1 MKKIEKRVNKA
12 FTNATPN
19 NFERVAQDCQRTP
32 QQTAVR
38 SRQSIF
44 WKVSTCA
51 LAFILVVAV
60 LFGGISLNTQYA
72 SAATITLDV
81 NPSVELKVNG
91 KQRIV
96 SAVAQN
102 KDGEIILAGMED
114 DLKGCSLK
122 VAVNAIIGSMFRN
135 GYLSELTN
143 SVLVSVD
150 SDKSLY
156 EQLVQTVT
164 TEIEISLK
172 GNAID
177 ASVVSQWLTNDDA
190 INALVA
196 KYDIS
201 RGKAQLI
208 HKIAS
213 QKDEEGNALYTEEQL
228 VALSVNELGI
238 ILGNLGVE
246 DVTQSGSSSEKAY
259 IGTEQALQIALEK
272 LGMEGLTAESEG
284 LNVRK
289 NKVDFDDGVM
299 VYEIEFVYGGYEYD
313 VEIGAISGE
322 VLSFE
327 CALREFNP
335 DENATELTEEEIVAL
350 AHANAGV
357 TDATTVNTEISV
369 CRYYR
374 ITVYTVSFETEENY
388 FEYDID
394 VYGNILYSA
403 CIKLQTSETDS
414 YLTRKE
420 AQEFFLQ
427 NNKQGFTQLDKLE
440 RFKISATTNEEG
452 QLVYEISFVSE
463 GNKYVYTV
471 NAVTEDIT
479 LVETTEY
486 TDEIKN
492 IIEGNMPDWDDFEDI
507 WNDWHD
513 GWQGG
518 WTWDDW
524 FEGHENWKPSH
535 GDHIGGPAN
544 KPENP
549 QNGQLDEAQIKEI
562 ICRFLFAQ
570 ADEVEWEE
578 VELDSN
584 HGMACYEIE
593 LKFNGVNYE
602 FKVNAYTGSILKCD
616 VQRHK

>member
-38 SRQSIF
+38 SRQGMF

-60 LFGGISLNTQYA
+60 LFGGITLNTQYA

-81 NPSVELKVNG
+81 NPSVELKING
-91 KQRIV
+91 NQRIV
-96 SAVAQN
+96 SATAQN

-164 TEIEISLK
+164 TEIEVSLK

-213 QKDEEGNALYTEEQL
+213 QTDEEGNALYTEEQL

-238 ILGNLGVE
+238 ILGNLGVD

-259 IGTEQALQIALEK
+259 IGSDKALEIALEK

-284 LNVRK
+284 LNVFK

-299 VYEIEFVYGGYEYD
+299 VYDIEFVYGGYEYE

-327 CALREFNP
+327 CALRDFKPGEGS
-335 DENATELTEEEIVAL
+335 TELTEEEIVAVAL
-350 AHANAGV
+350 QNAGV
-357 TDATTVNTEISV
+357 ADVTTEVSV

-374 ITVYTVSFETEENY
+374 ITVYTVSFQTEENY

-394 VYGNILYSA
+394 VYGNVLYSA
-403 CIKLQTSETDS
+403 CIKLQKSEQDG
-414 YLTRKE
+414 YLTRKQ
-420 AQEFFLQ
+420 AQEYFLEHNQ
-427 NNKQGFTQLDKLE
+427 QGFTSLDKLE
-440 RFKISATTNEEG
+440 RFKICATTSEEG

-463 GNKYVYTV
+463 NNKYVYTL
-471 NAVTEDIT
+471 NAVNPEEELSPKEIS
-479 LVETTEY
+479 EY
-486 TDEIKN
+486 TDEIN
-492 IIEGNMPDWDDFEDI
+492 DIIKDNMPDWDDFEDI
-507 WNDWHD
+507 WN

-524 FEGHENWKPSH
+524 FEGNGSWQPPQGE
-535 GDHIGGPAN
+535 HIGGPA
-544 KPENP
+544 KPGDP
-549 QNGQLDEAQIKEI
+549 QNNQLDEDQIKEI
-562 ICRFLFAQ
+562 ICKFLFAQ

-578 VELDSN
+578 VELDS
-584 HGMACYEIE
+584 HQGMACYEIE
-593 LKFNGVNYE
+593 LKFNGVKYE

-616 VQRHK
+616 VQRNK

>member
-32 QQTAVR
+32 QQTAVS
-38 SRQSIF
+38 SRQGMF

-60 LFGGISLNTQYA
+60 LFGGITLNTQYA

-81 NPSVELKVNG
+81 NPSVELKING
-91 KQRIV
+91 NQRIV
-96 SAVAQN
+96 SATAQN

-164 TEIEISLK
+164 TEIEVSLK

-196 KYDIS
+196 KYDVS

-213 QKDEEGNALYTEEQL
+213 QTDEEGNALYTEEQL

-238 ILGNLGVE
+238 ILGNLGVD

-259 IGTEQALQIALEK
+259 IGSDKALEIALEK

-284 LNVRK
+284 LNVFK

-299 VYEIEFVYGGYEYD
+299 VYDIEFVYGGYEYE
-313 VEIGAISGE
+313 VQIGAISGE

-327 CALREFNP
+327 CALRDFKPGEGS
-335 DENATELTEEEIVAL
+335 TELTKEEIVAVAL
-350 AHANAGV
+350 QNAGV
-357 TDATTVNTEISV
+357 ADVTTEVYV

-374 ITVYTVSFETEENY
+374 ITVYTVSFQTEENY

-394 VYGNILYSA
+394 VYGNVLYSA
-403 CIKLQTSETDS
+403 CIKLQKSEQDG
-414 YLTRKE
+414 YLTRKQ
-420 AQEFFLQ
+420 AQEYFLEHNQ
-427 NNKQGFTQLDKLE
+427 QGFTSLDKLE
-440 RFKISATTNEEG
+440 RFKICATTSEEG

-463 GNKYVYTV
+463 NNKYLYTL
-471 NAVTEDIT
+471 NAVT
-479 LVETTEY
+479 
-486 TDEIKN
+486 
-492 IIEGNMPDWDDFEDI
+492 
-507 WNDWHD
+507 
-513 GWQGG
+513 
-518 WTWDDW
+518 
-524 FEGHENWKPSH
+524 
-535 GDHIGGPAN
+535 
-544 KPENP
+544 
-549 QNGQLDEAQIKEI
+549 
-562 ICRFLFAQ
+562 
-570 ADEVEWEE
+570 
-578 VELDSN
+578 
-584 HGMACYEIE
+584 
-593 LKFNGVNYE
+593 
-602 FKVNAYTGSILKCD
+602 
-616 VQRHK
+616 